1 VFYGNGGAVMRQNA
15 DHIRRTA
22 AEDIPAMYEI
32 INDASSAYKGHIP
45 DDCWHEPYMSMDE
58 LEKQITEGIEF
69 YCYVDGDEIIG
80 VMGIQKRGEVCL
92 IRHAYVR
99 TQKRKGGIGTK
110 LLHYLYTLTDA
121 PVLIG
126 TWKAAVWA
134 IDFYKKNGFTL
145 VSESEKDALLAR
157 FWHVP
162 PRQVESSVV
171 LVDERWLSLHHENK

>member
-1 VFYGNGGAVMRQNA
+1 MFYGNGGTVMQKEKDN
-15 DHIRRTA
+15 IRRTA
-22 AEDIPAMYEI
+22 ANDIPAMYEI

-58 LEKQITEGIEF
+58 LKKQIAEGIEF
-69 YCYVDGDEIIG
+69 YCYVADSEILG

-92 IRHAYVR
+92 IRHAYVK
-99 TQKRKGGIGTK
+99 TKNRKGGIGTK
-110 LLHYLYTLTDA
+110 LLRFLYTLTDA

-134 IDFYKKNGFTL
+134 IDFYRKNGFTL
-145 VSESEKDALLAR
+145 VNESEKDVLLAR
-157 FWHVP
+157 FWSVP

-171 LVDERWLSLHHENK
+171 LVDQRWLSLQSENK